1 MKKQIKNNIYKL
13 FVGLLIISTL
23 LLMNFLYKSS
33 RNLNPLNE
41 MNYYQLSDNLIGDVE
56 KDFISQENSE
66 EILRNFYLR
75 LEKMDEI
82 YCQIHDQPIYIDN
95 FKGNEI
101 FYDGYE
107 NGVDPSEYGDNIQIK
122 SIQINHQSYDYYNLF
137 EYIIGELFIEND
149 FLYNG
154 EYIPVFLGYDYNRY
168 YGLGEEIESNYLTA
182 DFTLRIIGFLEQDT
196 SILNLKN
203 NGEINLNRYIILP
216 SLHFEETFAVNSP
229 TSFSFEEMHYLNLIN
244 GLIISD
250 KPFVEI
256 ESNIEQITNEV
267 NFPMPTIIHHK

>member
-82 YCQIHDQPIYIDN
+82 YCQIDNQPIYIDN

-101 FYDGYE
+101 FYNGYE
-107 NGVDPSEYGDNIQIK
+107 YGVDPSEYGDNIPIK
-122 SIQINHQSYDYYNLF
+122 SIQLNHQSYDYYNLF
-137 EYIIGELFIEND
+137 EYIIGEHFIEND

-154 EYIPVFLGYDYNRY
+154 EYIPVLLGYDYNKY
-168 YGLGEEIESNYLTA
+168 YGLGEEIKSDYLFA

-196 SILNLKN
+196 SILNFRN
-203 NGEINLNRYIILP
+203 NGEINLNTYIILP
-216 SLHFEETFAVNSP
+216 SLHFEETYAINIP
-229 TSFSFEEMHYLNLIN
+229 ISFSFEEMHYLNLIN
-244 GLIISD
+244 GFIISE
-250 KPFVEI
+250 KPYVEI
-256 ESNIEQITNEV
+256 ERNIEQITSEV
-267 NFPMPTIIHHK
+267 NFPMPSIIHHK